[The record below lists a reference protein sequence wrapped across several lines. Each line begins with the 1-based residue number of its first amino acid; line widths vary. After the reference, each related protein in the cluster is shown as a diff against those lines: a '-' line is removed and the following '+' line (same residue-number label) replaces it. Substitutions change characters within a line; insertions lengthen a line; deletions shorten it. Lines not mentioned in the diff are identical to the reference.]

1 MRSRAEVRALIESA
15 LRVLSIGLL
24 AWMLWLAVD
33 RDRADRVESASS
45 ATLTSSLARWST
57 AGVAPDRIAV
67 ELDSTPSPAARDWL
81 AALRGAGSEV
91 AWSGDLAPAGIE
103 VQPVRSPRGGYT
115 ALTAARNGAPVIVS
129 DEVGPIDT
137 ANASGGGSAFTIP
150 SATGVISASS
160 GKSTARALLPQP
172 VSVKRLLVLGS
183 AGWETKFAVLAL
195 EEDGW
200 KVDASM
206 YVAPGVTV
214 TQGAVSQ
221 IDTARYSAVI
231 ALDGSAAS
239 RAGDI
244 ARYVVSGGGLVIAGS
259 AASIEG
265 LSALRAGSPGRME
278 APEALSAEAGST
290 TLSSLPV
297 IPVAG
302 LRPDAVALDRRG
314 AAVAVAARRHGAGRV
329 IQTGYLDTW
338 RWRMSGADKS
348 SDAHRAWW
356 TRAVASVAYAG
367 ITAPAPAA
375 EQLSAAP
382 VAHLVESLGV
392 PTPVP
397 QQSLASA
404 TGAISLWL
412 LFGLLAASL
421 LGEWASRRLRGMR

>member
-1 MRSRAEVRALIESA
+1 MRSRAEIRALIESA
-15 LRVLSIGLL
+15 LRVLSIVLL

-33 RDRADRVESASS
+33 RDRADRVESAGS
-45 ATLTSSLARWST
+45 AALPSSLAKWST
-57 AGVAPDRIAV
+57 TGVAPDRIAV
-67 ELDSTPSPAARDWL
+67 RLDSTPSPTSRDWL

-91 AWSGDLAPAGIE
+91 AWSGDLAPAGVE

-115 ALTAARNGAPVIVS
+115 ALTAARNGAPVIIS

-137 ANASGGGSAFTIP
+137 ADASRGGSAFTIP
-150 SATGVISASS
+150 SATGIVSATS
-160 GKSTARALLPQP
+160 GRSTARVSLPGP
-172 VSVKRLLVLGS
+172 VSLKRLLVLGN

-221 IDTARYSAVI
+221 IDTSRYSAVI

-244 ARYVVSGGGLVIAGS
+244 ARYVASGGGLVIAGS

-265 LSALRAGSPGRME
+265 LSALRAGSPGRLE

-297 IPVAG
+297 IPVAS
-302 LRPDAVALDRRG
+302 LRSDAIALDRRG

-338 RWRMSGADKS
+338 RWRMSGGDKS
-348 SDAHRAWW
+348 NDAHRAWW
-356 TRAVASVAYAG
+356 TKAVASAAYAG
-367 ITAPAPAA
+367 MGVPVATA

-382 VAHLVESLGV
+382 LAHLVESLGPSTRV
-392 PTPVP
+392 SP
-397 QQSLASA
+397 QSLTSA